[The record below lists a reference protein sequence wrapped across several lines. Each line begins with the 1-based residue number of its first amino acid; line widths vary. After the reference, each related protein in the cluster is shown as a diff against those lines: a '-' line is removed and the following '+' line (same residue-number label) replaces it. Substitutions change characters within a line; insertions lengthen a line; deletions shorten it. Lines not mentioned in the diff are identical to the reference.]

1 MAKKQLTMRFRIPPY
16 CSPRNEWRKL
26 IHAEALK
33 ESLKQRLTYDSSDC
47 LEVHI
52 RLYLK
57 EGDIYF
63 HDVDNRLKDI
73 MDALQ
78 GRAGGPKRVR
88 KLEPIIPNDS
98 QVYKVSI
105 EKIIPS
111 PQSRGYSHVMIRKYQ
126 QGK

>member
-1 MAKKQLTMRFRIPPY
+1 MAKKHLTMRFRIPPY
-16 CSPRNEWRKL
+16 CSPRNKWRKL

-33 ESLKQRLTYDSSDC
+33 QRLPYDSSDH
-47 LEVHI
+47 LEIYI

-78 GRAGGPKRVR
+78 GRVGGSKKVK
-88 KLEPIIPNDS
+88 KLKQIIPNDS
-98 QVYKVSI
+98 QIFKVSI
-105 EKIIPS
+105 EKVIPPS
-111 PQSRGYSHVMIRKYQ
+111 QSRGYSHVLIRKYRR
-126 QGK
+126 KVI

>member
-1 MAKKQLTMRFRIPPY
+1 MAKKRSTMRFRIPPY

-33 ESLKQRLTYDSSDC
+33 KGLSYDDTVR

-57 EGDIYF
+57 EGDIDF

-78 GRAGGPKRVR
+78 GRAGGSKRVR
-88 KLEPIIPNDS
+88 KLKPIIPNDS
-98 QVYKVSI
+98 KVYKVSI

-111 PQSRGYSHVMIRKYQ
+111 PQSRGYSHVLIRKYRER
-126 QGK
+126 K

>member
-1 MAKKQLTMRFRIPPY
+1 MTKKRLTMRFRIPPY

-33 ESLKQRLTYDSSDC
+33 EGLIYDDDRIQ

-52 RLYLK
+52 RLYLTDR
-57 EGDIYF
+57 DIKF

-73 MDALQ
+73 LDALQ
-78 GRAGGPKRVR
+78 GRAGGPKKVR
-88 KLEPIIPNDS
+88 NMKPIIPNDN
-98 QVYKVSI
+98 QVFKVSI

-111 PQSRGYSHVMIRKYQ
+111 PQSRGYSHVMIRKYRR
-126 QGK
+126 GK